1 MLSINNNNDKE
12 LTKREDEVLDYVIE
26 GLNNREIAEKLTIT
40 HHTSKA
46 HVSSI
51 LHKFGVKSRTAAARI
66 GIEKRHSTHHQ
77 DSTLP

>member
-1 MLSINNNNDKE
+1 MLSINNNDRE
-12 LTKREDEVLDYVIE
+12 LTKREDEVLDCVIE

-66 GIEKRHSTHHQ
+66 GIEMRHAIHHQ
-77 DSTLP
+77 DSTQP